1 MVGALPILPLDVN
14 ETNTPSPN
22 GTEPAAELDHPS
34 GPFAKAEAL
43 SPDRLKRGRR
53 AHRRYFLW
61 MRLSR
66 LALGA
71 FIFVSV
77 IILLWLIPW
86 LPTGLDTSD
95 YTPRVAFTIYLL
107 AGAALIGL
115 IALSLQELARRDR
128 QVLTAWASVYDE
140 ATGLHTRSYFYDRLG
155 LECERAQH
163 MPEPFSVIVLRFHTL
178 GSSSKSKP
186 PLSNDALKKTAEL
199 INSVTHSS
207 DVVGLLSGSEL
218 AVLTVRVDRERRH
231 SLQERLYRTVSAAL
245 PDLVGEASRIDVR
258 CGGATYGIDAAQPG
272 GLIQAARTS
281 AALSV
286 RQHVKAA

>member
-1 MVGALPILPLDVN
+1 
-14 ETNTPSPN
+14 
-22 GTEPAAELDHPS
+22 
-34 GPFAKAEAL
+34 
-43 SPDRLKRGRR
+43 
-53 AHRRYFLW
+53 

-66 LALGA
+66 LALGG
-71 FIFVSV
+71 FIFAGI

-86 LPTGLDTSD
+86 LPAGLDTSD

-128 QVLTAWASVYDE
+128 QALTAWASVYDE
-140 ATGLHTRSYFYDRLG
+140 ATGLHTRAYFYDRIG

-163 MPEPFSVIVLRFHTL
+163 APEPFSVIVLQLHAA
-178 GSSSKSKP
+178 GAHSKSKP
-186 PLSNDALKKTAEL
+186 PLDNIALQKTAEL
-199 INSVTHSS
+199 INSVTHAS

-218 AVLTVRVDRERRH
+218 AVLAVRVDRERRH
-231 SLQERLYRTVSAAL
+231 ILQERLQRTVSAAL
-245 PDLVGEASRIDVR
+245 PEFAGQASRVDVR
-258 CGGATYGIDAAQPG
+258 SGGATYGVDGAQPG

-281 AALSV
+281 ASLSV